1 MLAIIVLITSISMLP
16 VFADGITKDNFDAF
30 TLPTSGAYQNTN
42 KVCIRGGQLSQFPF
56 TIETG
61 VNDQFNGCYLNG
73 TATNNSTSAVINFE
87 NVQVTDSGWH
97 SGGVDYELY
106 FAAKAELI
114 PSGSFTFDL
123 TISREQKEITTTP
136 DEGGDDETG
145 GSDITKDN
153 FEPFKLPT
161 SRAYQNTNKVCIRG
175 DQLSQFPFTI
185 ETGVNDQFNGC
196 YLNGTATNNSTSA
209 VINFE
214 NVQVTDSGW
223 HSGGVDYELYF
234 AAKADLVPSG
244 SFTFD
249 LTISRTAQGSTGGG
263 DGETGDSDITI
274 DNFEPF
280 KLPTTGAFNSPTKVV
295 IAEDQ
300 LSKIPFTL
308 NEADLLK
315 GCYLNGTATKA
326 DSTVVAFE
334 DVEITSSAV
343 RSAGGYE
350 LYFAQKADLGYD
362 NHTWDL
368 TLSRTPL
375 GTGGGDDGGDD
386 EPDTPTVFD
395 PYNFTSFKLTVTA
408 DGAAGLRRLV
418 VSASN
423 FPVPL
428 TLDNQLVGC
437 LLNGT
442 ATPTA
447 TGIANGHTET
457 IVFEDVMV
465 ERSSVRSGATEYNVD
480 FTAFGGLQNASGGY
494 YTYDLTLSP
503 KPAPSVDFPDDSS
516 TFFIHPD
523 QFSKTGN
530 WTTETESGKYVLFG
544 TASILGTASALVVIP
559 EDGTYTVKGYAR
571 DYLNDSATNRYM
583 DVEINGVKGERI
595 GDHDTAGYVWE
606 TIGTYEFKKGDEVL
620 VEVTKAGLYA
630 RLAGICFSTA
640 SDYTPDDAHMEEN
653 FNKASATLAF
663 LPLDET
669 KINMLVL
676 PEDFN
681 TDLGTWTLAT
691 DGGRDILSGITSGS
705 AKEAT
710 ASINIETGGIYY
722 IWGYSKDDSTEGQ
735 GTRSMKFGV
744 NGTIL
749 DGEIGVFGETTQ
761 TDEGGSYGWDYAGK
775 VWLSKD
781 SKMMIS
787 LMDTSANG
795 AKFAA
800 AMITSDANFK
810 GISEKNF
817 PTYAGNSAF
826 RASVNKEIIDI
837 SGINSYGNKLSF
849 TLKNRTANKIEEGTL
864 IYAVYTKSGRL
875 ADVAYTTF
883 EDLDAYS
890 GLEKTEHIF
899 SSTES
904 WTKGK
909 IMLWDGFDTMKALCE
924 VQNFTFSEE
933 DKTNPDENAGGDFGT
948 VTDYDIDY
956 VFRNQEYEAKEFN
969 IRGGMKNTIAK
980 LEKGEAVTVAYIG
993 GSITEGETWRPLTT
1007 AWLKQQYPDANI
1019 TEVKVAMSGTGA
1031 DLAACRLDEEILA
1044 YNPDLLFVEYA
1055 ANSGT
1060 EKDVEGIARKLW
1072 EHDATADICI
1082 VYVSQTPYFGLYQ
1095 NGQMPEIPTAFEKVA
1110 NHLNIPSIFFV
1121 YHPLDLYENDELTL
1135 TGKEEGKV
1143 LYTTDTI
1150 HMTKDGG
1157 YLAASA
1163 IARCILKQAESLD
1176 VNTYQITN
1184 HEVPED
1190 YTLGGTYYPWSEA
1203 SSSDDWSKMK
1213 FTGTWLDCS
1222 KDASGNLKNFTHS
1235 GGSAAFSLF
1244 DNMIGTKTAGS
1255 SITIKFKGT
1264 DIGIFE
1270 AGGQYS
1276 GQVKVTIDG
1285 VEQANSWQLYDANYD
1300 SKLRYQYNFYKSLP
1314 DGVHTVTFTLD
1325 STMPDKSGLRSKYPS
1340 DSTYDLNE
1348 LYIGRILLNGEL
1360 LDANE

>member
-1 MLAIIVLITSISMLP
+1 MRKIFAIILAIMVLFTSISVLP
-16 VFADGITKDNFDAF
+16 VYAEVTVENFEAFTFQPFYQGGGNGWQRLLVKKEQFPFDVSDASELVGLYINGTATDPNGLTTFEFQNVVTTAAEIRTSEYAIDFASQSGFDTSGSTTYSYNLTLSREQMEITTPPDEGGDDETGDITIDNFEPFKLAIYTQSEGSGFQRFLIEPADFPFVLSGQNELKGFYLNGTATDKNGKIVEFDNVVVTASDAQRSDGYYAIDFAIIDEFDISSESAPYTYDIMLSREATIPESNITKDNFDAF
-30 TLPTSGAYQNTN
+30 T
-42 KVCIRGGQLSQFPF
+42 
-56 TIETG
+56 
-61 VNDQFNGCYLNG
+61 
-73 TATNNSTSAVINFE
+73 
-87 NVQVTDSGWH
+87 
-97 SGGVDYELY
+97 
-106 FAAKAELI
+106 
-114 PSGSFTFDL
+114 
-123 TISREQKEITTTP
+123 
-136 DEGGDDETG
+136 
-145 GSDITKDN
+145 
-153 FEPFKLPT
+153 LPT

-196 YLNGTATNNSTSA
+196 YLNGTATNNSTSE

-214 NVQVTDSGW
+214 DVQVTDSGW
-223 HSGGVDYELYF
+223 HSDGVDYELYF
-234 AAKADLVPSG
+234 AAKAELIPTG

-249 LTISRTAQGSTGGG
+249 LTISRTAQGSTGG
-263 DGETGDSDITI
+263 DTGD
-274 DNFEPF
+274 E
-280 KLPTTGAFNSPTKVV
+280 
-295 IAEDQ
+295 EQ
-300 LSKIPFTL
+300 
-308 NEADLLK
+308 
-315 GCYLNGTATKA
+315 
-326 DSTVVAFE
+326 
-334 DVEITSSAV
+334 
-343 RSAGGYE
+343 
-350 LYFAQKADLGYD
+350 
-362 NHTWDL
+362 
-368 TLSRTPL
+368 
-375 GTGGGDDGGDD
+375 
-386 EPDTPTVFD
+386 TVFD
-395 PYNFTSFKLTVTA
+395 PYNFTTFKLNVTA
-408 DGAAGLRRLV
+408 DGADGLKRLV
-418 VSASN
+418 VSASC
-423 FPVPL
+423 FPIPL
-428 TLDNQLVGC
+428 TYENQIVGC

-447 TGIANGHTET
+447 RGIENGYTET
-457 IVFEDVMV
+457 ITFEDVMV
-465 ERSSVRSGATEYNVD
+465 EKSAIRTDSTPAYNVE
-480 FTAFGGLQNASGGY
+480 FTAFGGLPTTGGY

-503 KPAPSVDFPDDSS
+503 KPLPTVDFPEDSS

-530 WTTETESGKYVLFG
+530 WTTETESGKYVLYG
-544 TASILGTASALVVIP
+544 SPSILGTASALVVIP

-571 DYLNDSATNRYM
+571 DYLNDSATYRYM

-595 GDHDTAGYVWE
+595 GDHDTDGYVWE
-606 TIGTYEFKKGDEVL
+606 TIGTYEFKKGDEVK
-620 VEVTKAGLYA
+620 VEVVKAGQWP

-653 FNKASATLAF
+653 FNKASAELAL

-676 PEDFN
+676 PSDFD
-681 TDLGTWTLAT
+681 TDLGTWLEYK
-691 DGGRDILSGITSGS
+691 DGTYDILRGAVGGDT
-705 AKEAT
+705 KEAT
-710 ASINIETGGIYY
+710 ASIDIATGGIYY
-722 IWGYSKDDSTEGQ
+722 VWGYSKDNSTSGQ
-735 GTRSMKFGV
+735 GESSMKLGV
-744 NGTIL
+744 NGTVL
-749 DGEIGVFGETTQ
+749 DGEIGVFGAETETEA
-761 TDEGGSYGWDYAGK
+761 DGSYGWDYAGK

-781 SKMMIS
+781 SKMMLS
-787 LMDTSANG
+787 LVDTSANS

-810 GISEKNF
+810 GISEKRF
-817 PTYAGNSAF
+817 DTYASDSKF
-826 RASVNKEIIDI
+826 RASVNKDFIDI

-849 TLKNRTANKIEEGTL
+849 TLKNRTANPIEEGAL
-864 IYAVYTKSGRL
+864 IYAVYTKEGKM
-875 ADVAYTTF
+875 ADVDYTTF
-883 EDLDAYS
+883 EDLAAYS

-909 IMLWDGFDTMKALCE
+909 IMLWDGLGTMKPLVE

-956 VFRNQEYEAKEFN
+956 VFRNEEYEAKEFN

-980 LEKGEAVTVAYIG
+980 LEKGEDVTVAYLG
-993 GSITEGETWRPLTT
+993 GSITEGNTWRPLTT
-1007 AWLKQQYPDANI
+1007 EWLKKQYPDANI
-1019 TEVKVAMSGTGA
+1019 TEIKVAMSGTGS
-1031 DLAACRLDEEILA
+1031 DLAACRLDEEVLA
-1044 YNPDLLFVEYA
+1044 YNPDLVFVEYA

-1072 EHDATADICI
+1072 AHDATADLCI
-1082 VYVSQTPYFGLYQ
+1082 VYVSQTYNFGIYQ
-1095 NGQMPEIPTAFEKVA
+1095 SGQMPEIPTAFEKVA
-1110 NHLNIPSIFFV
+1110 EHFDIPSIFFV

-1150 HMTKDGG
+1150 HITKDGG

-1184 HEVPED
+1184 HVVPED

-1222 KDASGNLKNFTHS
+1222 KDASGNLQNFTHT
-1235 GGSAAFSLF
+1235 GGSTAFKLF
-1244 DNMIGTKTAGS
+1244 DNLIGTKTAGS

-1285 VEQANSWQLYDANYD
+1285 VEQPNSWQLYDANYD
-1300 SKLRYQYNFYKSLP
+1300 SKLRYQYNFYQSLP
-1314 DGVHTVTFTLD
+1314 YGEHTVTFTLD
-1325 STMPDKSGLRSKYPS
+1325 STMPDKSNLQSKYPS
-1340 DSTYDLNE
+1340 DSTYELNE